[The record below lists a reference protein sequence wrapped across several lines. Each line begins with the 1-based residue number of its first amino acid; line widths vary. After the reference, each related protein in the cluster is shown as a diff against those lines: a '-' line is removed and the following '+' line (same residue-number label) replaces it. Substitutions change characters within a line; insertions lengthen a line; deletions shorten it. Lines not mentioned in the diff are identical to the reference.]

1 MERLQYFALSFFF
14 LFLFVH
20 FRTGS
25 TTQSSSGVD
34 MYLKD
39 LSARQ
44 TEETET
50 ISLLTFCTQIK
61 VIYVPSEGI

>member
-1 MERLQYFALSFFF
+1 
-14 LFLFVH
+14 
-20 FRTGS
+20 
-25 TTQSSSGVD
+25 

-39 LSARQ
+39 LSAQQ